1 MPISLYS
8 NVVFIEVSEISDRS
22 PLKDFE
28 VLISFKL
35 IELIILIS
43 GLLASESITI
53 ANKKIDG
60 VTSAKRRIFFV
71 FLKFNIINMS

>member
-1 MPISLYS
+1 
-8 NVVFIEVSEISDRS
+8 VVFIEVSEISDRS